1 MPITVS
7 GIIPVNLSDL
17 HDVSIVNPQASQYL
31 RYSGTSWQN
40 SYLNSDVFNYLQTSL
55 ISTDGVTLDF
65 SNPTNISIG
74 LATVNTTAGTFG
86 SSTSTPVITTDAQ
99 GRITAIT
106 TVTTVPESANSLTTA
121 RTISATGDAT
131 WSVSFN
137 GSTNVNSALTLATV
151 NSAPVT
157 NSFQKITTNSK
168 GLVTT
173 TSAVSSTD
181 ITSSLGYTPLNVAGD
196 TMTGALILNADPV
209 SPLGAVTKQ
218 YADAI
223 ASGVNVHPACETATI
238 AALPSCTY
246 NNGASG
252 VGATLTATSNGAI
265 GTIGGY
271 SSLSIGSRI
280 LVKNQVTQLQN
291 GIYGVSDL
299 GSVSTPWILTRT
311 ADYDGSPTTE
321 VVAGDLSYV
330 QEGSLSGTQWVQ
342 VNVGTGHNVSPGYD
356 YIIVGT
362 DAIAFVQFS
371 GPGLYTAGTGIGI
384 ASNVISNTGVTSL
397 VAGTNISVSSSTGA
411 VTVSLSGTVPTATS
425 STNSTN
431 AAITNNATTSTAVYP
446 TWVSANTGNL
456 PLQTTSTKLSFVP
469 STGVLSATSFTGAGT
484 GLTGTAASLS
494 IGGNAATVTN
504 GVYTTDVGVVTNTML
519 AGSIANAK
527 LANSSLTIGTTAISL
542 GTSSLTLA
550 GLTSVAATT
559 FTGSGSGLT
568 GIPNSA
574 LVGSGSITLGSTNVP
589 LGTTIANIAGLTSV
603 TATTFTGAL
612 TGNAST
618 ATKATN
624 IAGGIAGSLPYQTA
638 ANTTGMLA
646 AGADGNVLT
655 LSGGIPIWSTPTAGI
670 TSFNTRT
677 GAITLISS
685 DVTTALG
692 FTPYDS
698 ANPAGYTNNTGTVTS
713 VSGTG
718 TVSGLTLAGSVTT
731 SGSLTLG
738 GSLTLTSSE
747 ITTALGFTP
756 YSSTNPA
763 GYITSSGTA
772 ANISGT
778 YTGSIS
784 SAQITTGLGFT
795 PYSSTNPAGYITSS
809 GSISGNAATATTST
823 KATNIAG
830 GSAGSLPYQSAANTT
845 AMLAAGTNGYVL
857 TLAGGV
863 PTWAPTGGGS
873 GSVSSFNTRTGAIT
887 LTSSDVITA
896 LGYTPGSGSGSG
908 SVTSVSGTGTVS
920 GLTLTG
926 TVTTSGS
933 LTLGGALSLASSD
946 ITTALGFTPYDSAN
960 PDGYITSSGT
970 AANISGTYSGS
981 LTSGQIT
988 SGLGYTPYDSANPVG
1003 YITSAGTA
1011 ANISG
1016 TYTGPISSSQVTIGL
1031 GFTPYDSWCFSLMRN
1046 FRFNIFLMFFFN
1058 ICNCKTV

>member
-17 HDVSIVNPQASQYL
+17 HDVSIVNPQVSQYL

-121 RTISATGDAT
+121 RTISVTGDAT

-137 GSTNVNSALTLATV
+137 GSTNVNSSLTLATV

-425 STNSTN
+425 ATNSTN

-612 TGNAST
+612 TGNATSATT
-618 ATKATN
+618 ATNLASG
-624 IAGGIAGSLPYQTA
+624 AAGSLPYQTA
-638 ANTTGMLA
+638 
-646 AGADGNVLT
+646 
-655 LSGGIPIWSTPTAGI
+655 
-670 TSFNTRT
+670 
-677 GAITLISS
+677 
-685 DVTTALG
+685 
-692 FTPYDS
+692 
-698 ANPAGYTNNTGTVTS
+698 
-713 VSGTG
+713 SGT
-718 TVSGLTLAGSVTT
+718 TT
-731 SGSLTLG
+731 
-738 GSLTLTSSE
+738 
-747 ITTALGFTP
+747 
-756 YSSTNPA
+756 
-763 GYITSSGTA
+763 
-772 ANISGT
+772 
-778 YTGSIS
+778 
-784 SAQITTGLGFT
+784 
-795 PYSSTNPAGYITSS
+795 
-809 GSISGNAATATTST
+809 
-823 KATNIAG
+823 
-830 GSAGSLPYQSAANTT
+830 
-845 AMLAAGTNGYVL
+845 MLAAGTNGYVL

-863 PTWAPTGGGS
+863 PTWASITAG
-873 GSVSSFNTRTGAIT
+873 VSSFNTRTGAIT
-887 LTSSDVITA
+887 LTSSDVTTA
-896 LGYTPGSGSGSG
+896 LGYTPGSGGG

-933 LTLGGALSLASSD
+933 LTLGGTL
-946 ITTALGFTPYDSAN
+946 T
-960 PDGYITSSGT
+960 
-970 AANISGTYSGS
+970 
-981 LTSGQIT
+981 LTSGQVT
-988 SGLGYTPYDSANPVG
+988 TALGYTPYNGTTNPNNYQSGTVTSVGVTTTASRLTVSGSPITASGSIALDLATTAVTAGSYTNANITVDAYG
-1003 YITSAGTA
+1003 RITSAANGSAGGVTSITGTA
-1011 ANISG
+1011 NQITASASTGAVTLSLPSTITGLTSVTSTGFTGALTGNATSATTATNLAGGLGGQIPYQSSAGTTAFATANPYGVLVTGATAAPTVIIGAAGVLVGSASATPAWSTSPSLVGLTASG
-1016 TYTGPISSSQVTIGL
+1016 TVTAATFNTTSTKRVKKAIKNLSKSYLTKFAQLKPREYDRKDYKAHEFGFIAEEMASVYPEVVNIGTDGLPSGIDYGKLSTILTAKIQEQQKTIELLQSQMSEVLELLKG
-1031 GFTPYDSWCFSLMRN
+1031 N
-1046 FRFNIFLMFFFN
+1046 
-1058 ICNCKTV
+1058 K